1 MRFTIA
7 ITALLSTSA
16 VQAADLLVKVGANGG
31 VSYSD
36 HESYLFVV
44 DISSEARFRPY
55 VCYSRSW

>member
-16 VQAADLLVKVGANGG
+16 VQAADILVKVGANGG

-36 HESYLFVV
+36 DESYLFVA
-44 DISSEARFRPY
+44 DLFSEARFRSY
-55 VCYSRSW
+55 ECYSCSW